1 MTVEKNLTV
10 QEQHTYNTYL
20 KSTRK
25 NKGFTPRKNFDDIED
40 EKYIAIK
47 KISATLR
54 NKKIDPI
61 LFFEAPYIM
70 HSERFVPLSYYSTFP
85 AISVYRKYVREI
97 QLTKPDAEF
106 NIKQLRN
113 SFKFIYEQCVK
124 NDISIVEK
132 YLEINKGMYPAF
144 LLDLKSDNICL
155 YSLLALGY
163 DDRHL
168 NLENKVV
175 DFVYKDFYNVL
186 SSLRSRY
193 LSSNR
198 IKPLSIKLKKTIN
211 NILKRK

>member
-1 MTVEKNLTV
+1 MTVEKNLTI

-97 QLTKPDAEF
+97 ELTKPDAEF
-106 NIKQLRN
+106 NFGQN
-113 SFKFIYEQCVK
+113 
-124 NDISIVEK
+124 
-132 YLEINKGMYPAF
+132 AF
-144 LLDLKSDNICL
+144 RFSPPVGYKS
-155 YSLLALGY
+155 
-163 DDRHL
+163 L
-168 NLENKVV
+168 NYANLIRVPV
-175 DFVYKDFYNVL
+175 RLF
-186 SSLRSRY
+186 
-193 LSSNR
+193 
-198 IKPLSIKLKKTIN
+198 KTIKN
-211 NILKRK
+211 FCIKINDFF

>member
-1 MTVEKNLTV
+1 MTVEKNLTI
-10 QEQHTYNTYL
+10 QEQHIYNTYL

-25 NKGFTPRKNFDDIED
+25 NKGFTPRKNFSNLED

-47 KISATLR
+47 KIANSLK
-54 NKKIDPI
+54 NKKIDPD
-61 LFFEAPYIM
+61 LFFKAPYIM
-70 HSERFVPLSYYSTFP
+70 HRESFVPLSYYSTFP
-85 AISVYRKYVREI
+85 AISAYRKYIREI
-97 QLTKPDAEF
+97 QLTKPDDEF

-113 SFKFIYEQCVK
+113 SFKFIYSQCVE
-124 NDISIVEK
+124 NNISKVEK
-132 YLEINKGMYPAF
+132 YLELKKVMYPAF
-144 LLDLKSDNICL
+144 LLELKSGNICL
-155 YSLLALGY
+155 YSLLSLGY

-193 LSSNR
+193 LSSNK
-198 IKPLSIKLKKTIN
+198 IKPLSIKLIKTIN